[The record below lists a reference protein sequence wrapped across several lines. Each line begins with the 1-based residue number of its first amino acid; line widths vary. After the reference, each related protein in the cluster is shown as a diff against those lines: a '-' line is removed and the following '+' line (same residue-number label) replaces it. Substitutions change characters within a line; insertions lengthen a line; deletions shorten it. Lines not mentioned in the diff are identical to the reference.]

1 MTIAGA
7 IKELQSLLE
16 ADDVPF
22 YYKVGIEKVIE
33 TLYMEIAP
41 RVADTPQTETSTNG
55 EKLQSEVELKQTDCG
70 WK

>member
-1 MTIAGA
+1 MKIAGA

-22 YYKVGIEKVIE
+22 YYKDGIEKVIE

-41 RVADTPQTETSTNG
+41 RVVDTPQTER
-55 EKLQSEVELKQTDCG
+55 SE
-70 WK
+70 

>member
-22 YYKVGIEKVIE
+22 YYKGGIEKVIE

-41 RVADTPQTETSTNG
+41 RVADTPQT
-55 EKLQSEVELKQTDCG
+55 DCG